1 MALALSGQLRCSR
14 ALPAR
19 AVNASRKHSD
29 SPYTAARLGP
39 RRFVW
44 RLAYTLRMDD
54 SDELLAWLTLL
65 RAPGVG
71 GAALRALLQEAGS
84 ARAACRDARRLRQ
97 RAGLDQAA
105 QEWIE
110 RPDRA
115 RLDADLAWL
124 AQPRHRL
131 LRCDEA
137 DFPPQLETIPQP
149 PAALFVAGD
158 AATLLAPQIAIV
170 GARSASA
177 QGLANARD
185 FARTLS
191 RAGLTIASGMAE
203 GIDGAAHAAA
213 LEAGGVT
220 IAVVGTGPD
229 LVYPRKHRN
238 LAARIIER
246 GAIVSEF
253 PPGTEARPDHFPRRN
268 RLIAG
273 LALGTLVVE
282 AGLQSG
288 SLITARLAAEAGREV
303 FALPGSIHNPLAK
316 GCHRLIRD
324 GARLVETAAEVIEAL
339 APAAQALGAGLRAR
353 LEAEDVPGP
362 IVPNPASRDQ
372 DPDYASLL
380 AALGDTPVALDELVE
395 RTGLAPAALSSM
407 LLLLE
412 LEGTVSPV
420 LNGRWQRIFGPG
432 A

>member
-1 MALALSGQLRCSR
+1 MHEDEESR
-14 ALPAR
+14 
-19 AVNASRKHSD
+19 
-29 SPYTAARLGP
+29 
-39 RRFVW
+39 
-44 RLAYTLRMDD
+44 
-54 SDELLAWLTLL
+54 AWLTLL
-65 RAPGVG
+65 RAPGLGGVG
-71 GAALRALLQEAGS
+71 IRALLQQAGS
-84 ARAACRDARRLRQ
+84 ARAACADIRKYRQ
-97 RAGLDQAA
+97 TAGLDQAA
-105 QEWIE
+105 LDWIAH
-110 RPDRA
+110 PDAA
-115 RLDADLAWL
+115 RLDVDLAWL
-124 AQPRHRL
+124 AMPRHRL

-158 AATLLAPQIAIV
+158 PAVLLAPQVAIV
-170 GARSASA
+170 GARSATA
-177 QGLANARD
+177 QGLATARD

-191 RAGLTIASGMAE
+191 RAGLTITSGMAD

-213 LEAGGVT
+213 LDAGGAT
-220 IAVVGTGPD
+220 IAVVGTGSD
-229 LVYPRKHRN
+229 LVYPRKHHD
-238 LAARIIER
+238 LADKIAEN

-253 PPGTEARPDHFPRRN
+253 PLGTEARPGHFPRRN

-288 SLITARLAAEAGREV
+288 SLITARLAAESGREV

-339 APAAQALGAGLRAR
+339 APAGQALGAELRAR
-353 LEAEDVPGP
+353 LEATETPAASVPG
-362 IVPNPASRDQ
+362 ASSRTQ

-380 AALGDTPVALDELVE
+380 AALGEAPASLDELAG

-412 LEGTVSPV
+412 LEGVVAPAV
-420 LNGRWQRIFGPG
+420 NGRWQRLFATG